1 MGEREIF
8 RRRELS
14 IYGDA
19 NTIKRKSIVP
29 PYRVVNFA
37 LSQSVFLRVN
47 YESSVDRWP
56 EFSGYKTLVRIVD
69 KTGGNW
75 KTYG

>member
-8 RRRELS
+8 KRKELS

-19 NTIKRKSIVP
+19 NTIKKKSIAP

-37 LSQSVFLRVN
+37 LSQGVFLRVN
-47 YESSVDRWP
+47 YESPINRWP
-56 EFSGYKTLVRIVD
+56 EFSTYRTIVRIVD
-69 KTGGNW
+69 KTGGQW